1 MGESPRENCEILFVC
16 CVSYT
21 WIHRAGHALRCPCCV
36 PVTGV
41 RSPPSGTD
49 LSGVSLADG
58 SASNDQKGHKTRKTG
73 KPDSPEKKLVEIQS
87 HKFGFRKKWFYEN
100 SLDRFS

>member
-1 MGESPRENCEILFVC
+1 MGTDDTFAEAIEGEVELIGGGGERRGGTVVAARDGGSPRENCEILFVC

-41 RSPPSGTD
+41 GSPPSGTD
-49 LSGVSLADG
+49 
-58 SASNDQKGHKTRKTG
+58 
-73 KPDSPEKKLVEIQS
+73 P
-87 HKFGFRKKWFYEN
+87 
-100 SLDRFS
+100 